1 LLKTAQCCHTSATIC
16 VSHLGTVEVLAVW
29 LKLSAVVVLLMFG
42 SSSQLVAQERVEVG
56 IFVDYLGISQ
66 TNTNNFGVGGRFGYR
81 IHRKLT
87 MEGEL
92 AYDYG
97 INFHEAYRN
106 IANGDITA
114 IERTSIGVTHGLFGP
129 TLQPGEGRFRPFV
142 TLKGG
147 FMDFRL
153 SPSLLPLSIVESTLL
168 GIRTS
173 SLNAAMYPGAGVE
186 ASLGP
191 VGLRFELGDE
201 IYFNSGA
208 HSNLRFT
215 FGPILRF

>member
-1 LLKTAQCCHTSATIC
+1 MWSKFAPIVIAI
-16 VSHLGTVEVLAVW
+16 VLC
-29 LKLSAVVVLLMFG
+29 G
-42 SSSQLVAQERVEVG
+42 SSPRLLAQERVEIG
-56 IFVDYLGISQ
+56 IFLDYLGISQ
-66 TNTNNFGVGGRFGYR
+66 TNTNNLGVGGRFSYR
-81 IHRKLT
+81 IHRKV
-87 MEGEL
+87 MIEGEL

-106 IANGDITA
+106 ITNGDITA

-129 TLQPGEGRFRPFV
+129 TLQPDKGRFRPFI

-153 SPSLLPLSIVESTLL
+153 SPSLLPLSTVESTLL
-168 GIRTS
+168 GLRTS
-173 SLNAAMYPGAGVE
+173 SLKVAMYPGAGVE

-191 VGLRFELGDE
+191 VGLRLELGDD

-208 HSNLRFT
+208 HNNLRVT

>member
-1 LLKTAQCCHTSATIC
+1 VSSYLVTIG
-16 VSHLGTVEVLAVW
+16 VHAVW
-29 LKLSAVVVLLMFG
+29 REIALIPIALLLCGSAPRLF
-42 SSSQLVAQERVEVG
+42 AQERVEVG
-56 IFVDYLGISQ
+56 IFLDYLSISQ

-81 IHRKLT
+81 IHRKLM

-106 IANGDITA
+106 ITNGDITA
-114 IERTSIGVTHGLFGP
+114 VERTSIGVTHGLFGP
-129 TLQPGEGRFRPFV
+129 TLQPDKGRFRPFV

-153 SPSLLPLSIVESTLL
+153 SPSLVPLSTVESTLL

-173 SLNAAMYPGAGVE
+173 SLNVAMYPGAGVE

-201 IYFNSGA
+201 LYFNSGA
-208 HSNLRFT
+208 HNNVRIT

>member
-1 LLKTAQCCHTSATIC
+1 MWSKFAPIVIAI
-16 VSHLGTVEVLAVW
+16 VLC
-29 LKLSAVVVLLMFG
+29 G
-42 SSSQLVAQERVEVG
+42 SSPRLLAQERVEIG
-56 IFVDYLGISQ
+56 IFLDYLGISQ
-66 TNTNNFGVGGRFGYR
+66 TNTNNLGVGGRFSYR
-81 IHRKLT
+81 IHRKV
-87 MEGEL
+87 MIEGEL

-106 IANGDITA
+106 ITNGDITA

-129 TLQPGEGRFRPFV
+129 TLQPDKGRFRPFI

-153 SPSLLPLSIVESTLL
+153 SPSLLPLSTVESTLL
-168 GIRTS
+168 GLRTS
-173 SLNAAMYPGAGVE
+173 SLNVAMYPGAGVE

-191 VGLRFELGDE
+191 VGLRLELGDD
-201 IYFNSGA
+201 IYFNGGA
-208 HSNLRFT
+208 HNNLRVT

>member
-1 LLKTAQCCHTSATIC
+1 MIYIQLQCNGRKVHAVRRTFAPIVIAFLLC
-16 VSHLGTVEVLAVW
+16 
-29 LKLSAVVVLLMFG
+29 G
-42 SSSQLVAQERVEVG
+42 SSPQSFAQERVEAG
-56 IFVDYLGISQ
+56 LFLDYLSISQ
-66 TNTNNFGVGGRFGYR
+66 TNTNNFGVGGRIGYR
-81 IHRKLT
+81 IHRKV
-87 MEGEL
+87 MIEGEL

-114 IERTSIGVTHGLFGP
+114 IGRTSIGVTHGLFGP
-129 TLQPGEGRFRPFV
+129 TLQPAQGRLRPFI

-147 FMDFRL
+147 FLDFRL
-153 SPSLLPLSIVESTLL
+153 SPSLLPLSNVESTLL

-173 SLNAAMYPGAGVE
+173 SFNVSMYPGAGVE

-191 VGLRFELGDE
+191 LGLRFELGDE

-208 HSNLRFT
+208 HNNVRIT

>member
-1 LLKTAQCCHTSATIC
+1 MS
-16 VSHLGTVEVLAVW
+16 SHVLTVRGGVHAMWSKFAPIVIAIVLC
-29 LKLSAVVVLLMFG
+29 G
-42 SSSQLVAQERVEVG
+42 SSPRLLAQERVEIG
-56 IFVDYLGISQ
+56 IFLDYLGISQ
-66 TNTNNFGVGGRFGYR
+66 TNTNNLGVGGRFSYR
-81 IHRKLT
+81 IHRKV
-87 MEGEL
+87 MIEGEL

-106 IANGDITA
+106 ITNGDITA
-114 IERTSIGVTHGLFGP
+114 IERTSIGVAHGLFGP
-129 TLQPGEGRFRPFV
+129 TLQPDKGRFRPFI

-153 SPSLLPLSIVESTLL
+153 SPSLLPLSTVESTLL
-168 GIRTS
+168 GLRTS
-173 SLNAAMYPGAGVE
+173 SLNVAMYPGAGVE

-191 VGLRFELGDE
+191 VGLRLELGDD

-208 HSNLRFT
+208 HNNLRIT

>member
-1 LLKTAQCCHTSATIC
+1 
-16 VSHLGTVEVLAVW
+16 VSSYLVTVGVHAVW
-29 LKLSAVVVLLMFG
+29 REIALIPIALLLCGSAPRLF
-42 SSSQLVAQERVEVG
+42 AQERVEVG
-56 IFVDYLGISQ
+56 IFLDYLSISQ

-81 IHRKLT
+81 IHRKLM

-106 IANGDITA
+106 ITNGDITA
-114 IERTSIGVTHGLFGP
+114 VERTSIGVTHGLFGP
-129 TLQPGEGRFRPFV
+129 TLQPDKGRFRPFV

-153 SPSLLPLSIVESTLL
+153 SPSLVPLSTLESTLL

-173 SLNAAMYPGAGVE
+173 SLNVAMYPGAGVE

-201 IYFNSGA
+201 LYFNSGA
-208 HSNLRFT
+208 HNNVRIT

>member
-1 LLKTAQCCHTSATIC
+1 VQ
-16 VSHLGTVEVLAVW
+16 AVW
-29 LKLSAVVVLLMFG
+29 RKFAPIVIALLLCG
-42 SSSQLVAQERVEVG
+42 NSPRLLAQERVEAG
-56 IFVDYLGISQ
+56 IFLDYLGVSQ
-66 TNTNNFGVGGRFGYR
+66 TDTSNFGVGGRFGYR
-81 IHRKLT
+81 IHRKVM

-106 IANGDITA
+106 ITNGDITA

-129 TLQPGEGRFRPFV
+129 TLLPAKGRFRPFV

-153 SPSLLPLSIVESTLL
+153 SPSLLPLNTVESTLL
-168 GIRTS
+168 GIRAS
-173 SLNAAMYPGAGVE
+173 SLNVAMYPAGGVE

-191 VGLRFELGDE
+191 VGLRFELGDD
-201 IYFNSGA
+201 IYFNNGP
-208 HSNLRFT
+208 HNNLRIT